1 MRSLKTE
8 NCIICGN
15 KAVRW
20 MGHVLGRQKMA
31 SGNYAE
37 AKIIAGFCEKCAI
50 PQSDENG
57 CFGKYEPKIAG
68 KCIPLFEK

>member
-15 KAVRW
+15 KAVCW
-20 MGHVLGRQKMA
+20 MGHVIGKQKMA
-31 SGNYAE
+31 FGSYITV
-37 AKIIAGFCEKCAI
+37 KIIAGFCEEC
-50 PQSDENG
+50 QLQHFDE

-68 KCIPLFEK
+68 KCVPLFEK